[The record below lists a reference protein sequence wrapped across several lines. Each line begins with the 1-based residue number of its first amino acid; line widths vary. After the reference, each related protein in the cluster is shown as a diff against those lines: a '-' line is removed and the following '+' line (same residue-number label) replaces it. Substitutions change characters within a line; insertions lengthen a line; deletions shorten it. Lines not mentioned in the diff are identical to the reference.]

1 MTEKMKG
8 LLRRQSSCVLA
19 TTDGETPHCSLMA
32 YILSEA
38 ADRVFLVTPRS
49 TRKYRNIIKNPH
61 VSLLIDTRGDRGPDN
76 TQALT
81 VAGTC
86 VVLEDDEEIALVKA
100 AFHRRH
106 PHLQG
111 FIHKEDVAFLCVDFD
126 AFLFLD
132 GPERAHHG
140 IFGGKARR

>member
-1 MTEKMKG
+1 M
-8 LLRRQSSCVLA
+8 
-19 TTDGETPHCSLMA
+19 
-32 YILSEA
+32 
-38 ADRVFLVTPRS
+38 TPRN
-49 TRKYRNIIKNPH
+49 TRKYRNIVNNPH

-86 VVLEDDEEIALVKA
+86 VVLEDGEAIAGVKA
-100 AFHRRH
+100 AFDRQH

-111 FIHKEDVAFLCVDFD
+111 FMQKADVAFLCVEFD

-132 GPERAHHG
+132 GPEHAHHETL
-140 IFGGKARR
+140 GGKTRG